1 MKMKAFLLLIITVF
15 ITVGC
20 SSPGIDSKKSSANIQ
35 SFLEPDENYP
45 FIGFWKKNCS
55 DNYGLV
61 IEKDRDG
68 LYSVSFCGPGGCMK
82 PETNTYLANDPAY
95 RVIDENTIEVKGKKG
110 ISSYRRCP

>member
-1 MKMKAFLLLIITVF
+1 LAAVHQGLILKKAAQTFRAF
-15 ITVGC
+15 
-20 SSPGIDSKKSSANIQ
+20 SSRTRTTHLSDS
-35 SFLEPDENYP
+35 
-45 FIGFWKKNCS
+45 GKKNCS

-82 PETNTYLANDPAY
+82 PETITYLANDSAY

>member
-45 FIGFWKKNCS
+45 FIGFWKKKLLRQLWFGNRERQRWIIFR
-55 DNYGLV
+55 LV
-61 IEKDRDG
+61 LRSGRMYEARNHHLPRK
-68 LYSVSFCGPGGCMK
+68 
-82 PETNTYLANDPAY
+82 
-95 RVIDENTIEVKGKKG
+95 
-110 ISSYRRCP
+110 